1 MGFDNT
7 QDLLRFMYVNQ
18 AIMTIGTISG
28 LYVGHLAGAA
38 LFPGTPGFG
47 YGFTYGLTSGFTR
60 GMISGSAG
68 SWIHGGA
75 GLLKGLENGATMGL
89 QEGLTDAVKYSTFY
103 AGSDIK
109 FLQFVLNNNI
119 SGNLDVFEGDKL
131 QLHFT
136 IFGYDFD
143 KNHGGLYWVGSRS
156 LSDGERADM
165 GMELV
170 WGLSLIP
177 DGKKFS
183 SLPGRR
189 KQPLQKYNYGCKLGG
204 LKYWSSNGEKYLFNY
219 KWHDELT
226 SIREQLYRAWLTYR
240 KEL

>member
-1 MGFDNT
+1 
-7 QDLLRFMYVNQ
+7 
-18 AIMTIGTISG
+18 
-28 LYVGHLAGAA
+28 
-38 LFPGTPGFG
+38 
-47 YGFTYGLTSGFTR
+47 
-60 GMISGSAG
+60 MISGSAG

-75 GLLKGLENGATMGL
+75 GLLEGLENGATMGL

-119 SGNLDVFEGDKL
+119 SDNLDVFEGDKL

-177 DGKKFS
+177 DGKVYIQSGGNQRTPVCS
-183 SLPGRR
+183 SRF
-189 KQPLQKYNYGCKLGG
+189 GCKLGG
-204 LKYWSSNGEKYLFNY
+204 YKYASTIREHTLINY
-219 KWHDELT
+219 KWHGELT
-226 SIREQLYRAWLTYR
+226 SIREQLYEEWLTYR
-240 KEL
+240 KKL